1 MVVLKKMIGLVAVLS
16 VLLARDNPFE
26 PEINSK
32 NLQGGFSGIYDDYL
46 KEIHVDLPTSARI
59 LKKITLTYQDID
71 GSIHSKVVG
80 IDKNIDWH
88 YPLKLS
94 QHTLNQTPFKKR
106 YQIQDFDFLM
116 ANNTMILHS
125 PYKILRSFVLVNPY
139 RIVLDTQKGPLD
151 IYQNMD
157 LNQKFFS
164 HIKVGTHKDYY
175 RITLILDGKYRYLLE
190 EKNGAYELKLK

>member
-1 MVVLKKMIGLVAVLS
+1 MVGLVVVLS

-32 NLQGGFSGIYDDYL
+32 NLQGGFNGIYDSYF

-59 LKKITLTYQDID
+59 LKQITLTYQDID

-80 IDKNIDWH
+80 IDKSIDWH

-94 QHTLNQTPFKKR
+94 QHPLNPAAFEKR
-106 YQIQDFDFLM
+106 YQIQDFDFSM
-116 ANNTMILHS
+116 ANNTMILRS

-151 IYQNMD
+151 IYQNRD

-164 HIKVGTHKDYY
+164 QIKVGTHKDYY
-175 RITLILDGKYRYLLE
+175 RITLVLDGKYRYLLE
-190 EKNGAYELKLK
+190 EKTGRMN

>member
-1 MVVLKKMIGLVAVLS
+1 MLKKMIGLVVVLS

-32 NLQGGFSGIYDDYL
+32 NLQGGFNGIYDSYF
-46 KEIHVDLPTSARI
+46 KEIHVNLPTSARI

-80 IDKNIDWH
+80 IDKSIDWH

-94 QHTLNQTPFKKR
+94 QHTLNQDAFEKR

-116 ANNTMILHS
+116 VNNTMILRS

-190 EKNGAYELKLK
+190 EKNGAYELQLK

>member
-1 MVVLKKMIGLVAVLS
+1 MLKKMIGLVVVLS

-80 IDKNIDWH
+80 IDKSIDWH

-94 QHTLNQTPFKKR
+94 QHTLNQTPFEKR

-116 ANNTMILHS
+116 TNNTMILRS

-164 HIKVGTHKDYY
+164 QIKVGTHKDYY

>member
-1 MVVLKKMIGLVAVLS
+1 MLKKMIGLVVVLS

-26 PEINSK
+26 SEINSK
-32 NLQGGFSGIYDDYL
+32 NLQGGFNGIYDSYF

-59 LKKITLTYQDID
+59 LKQITLTYQDID

-80 IDKNIDWH
+80 IDKSIDWH

-94 QHTLNQTPFKKR
+94 QHTLDQTAFEKR

-116 ANNTMILHS
+116 TNNTMILRS

-164 HIKVGTHKDYY
+164 QIKVGTHKDYY

>member
-1 MVVLKKMIGLVAVLS
+1 MLKKMIGLVVVLS

-32 NLQGGFSGIYDDYL
+32 NLQGGFNGIYDSYF

-59 LKKITLTYQDID
+59 LKQITLTYQDID

-80 IDKNIDWH
+80 IDKSIDWH

-94 QHTLNQTPFKKR
+94 QRTLNQTPFEKR

-116 ANNTMILHS
+116 ASNTMILRS

>member
-1 MVVLKKMIGLVAVLS
+1 MLKKMIGLVVVLS

-32 NLQGGFSGIYDDYL
+32 NLQGGFNGIYDSYF

-59 LKKITLTYQDID
+59 LKQITLTYQDID
-71 GSIHSKVVG
+71 GSIRSKVVG
-80 IDKNIDWH
+80 IDKSIDWH

-94 QHTLNQTPFKKR
+94 QHTPNQVAFEKR

-116 ANNTMILHS
+116 ANNTMILRS

-151 IYQNMD
+151 IYQNRD

-164 HIKVGTHKDYY
+164 QIKVGTHKDYY

>member
-1 MVVLKKMIGLVAVLS
+1 MIGLVAVLS

-80 IDKNIDWH
+80 IDKSIDWH

-94 QHTLNQTPFKKR
+94 QHTLNQDAFEKR

-164 HIKVGTHKDYY
+164 QIKVGTHKDYY

-190 EKNGAYELKLK
+190 EKTGRMN

>member
-1 MVVLKKMIGLVAVLS
+1 MLKKMIGLVVVLS

-32 NLQGGFSGIYDDYL
+32 NLQGSFSGIYDDYL

-59 LKKITLTYQDID
+59 LKQITLTYQDID

-80 IDKNIDWH
+80 IDKSIDWH

-94 QHTLNQTPFKKR
+94 QHTLNQASFEKR
-106 YQIQDFDFLM
+106 YQIQDFDFSM
-116 ANNTMILHS
+116 VNNTIILRS
-125 PYKILRSFVLVNPY
+125 PYKILRSFVLVKPY
-139 RIVLDTQKGPLD
+139 RIVLDVQKGPLD

-164 HIKVGTHKDYY
+164 QIKVGTHKDYY
-175 RITLILDGKYRYLLE
+175 RITLILDGKYRYLLK
-190 EKNGAYELKLK
+190 EKNGAYELQLK

>member
-1 MVVLKKMIGLVAVLS
+1 MLKKMIGLVAVLS

>member
-1 MVVLKKMIGLVAVLS
+1 MLKKMIGLVVVLS

-26 PEINSK
+26 SEINSK
-32 NLQGGFSGIYDDYL
+32 NLQGGFNGIYDSYF
-46 KEIHVDLPTSARI
+46 KEIHMDLPTSTRI
-59 LKKITLTYQDID
+59 LKQITLTYQDID

-80 IDKNIDWH
+80 IDKSIDWH

-94 QHTLNQTPFKKR
+94 QHTLNQASFEKR

-116 ANNTMILHS
+116 ANNTMILRS

-139 RIVLDTQKGPLD
+139 RIVLDMQKGPLD
-151 IYQNMD
+151 IYQNRD